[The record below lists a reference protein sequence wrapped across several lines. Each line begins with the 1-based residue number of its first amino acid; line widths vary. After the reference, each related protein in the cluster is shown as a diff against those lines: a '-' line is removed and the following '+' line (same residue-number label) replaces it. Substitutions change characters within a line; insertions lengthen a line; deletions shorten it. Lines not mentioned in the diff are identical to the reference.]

1 MQQIQNP
8 SQLDDILNKSDKGV
22 IIGFFGDFSSTAK
35 KTRPNF
41 ETFCRQNKE
50 HPAVLV
56 DVGRVRGVHRKFG
69 VTTVPT
75 VVLAKGNQ
83 VLRKV
88 VGYQTP
94 DYYHRS
100 LLAPSTG
107 AMRAR
112 SSDKDNRPAHHVV
125 LYVGDGCPWCTK
137 ARNYLRKQGVPF
149 REINVSRDESEM
161 TRLVSQSGQRGVPQ
175 LNIDGHWIIGFDKPR
190 INQLLGLGEA

>member
-1 MQQIQNP
+1 MQQIQNQK
-8 SQLDDILNKSDKGV
+8 QLEDILGNSDKGV
-22 IIGFFGDFSSTAK
+22 VIGFFGDFSATAR
-35 KTRPNF
+35 KTKPNF
-41 ETFCRQNKE
+41 EAFCEQNAD

-56 DVGRVRGVHRKFG
+56 DVGQVRGVHRKFG

-88 VGYQTP
+88 IGYQTP
-94 DYYHRS
+94 DYYQRS
-100 LLAPSTG
+100 LLTPSTG
-107 AMRAR
+107 VRR
-112 SSDKDNRPAHHVV
+112 SRSGDEDARPAHNVV
-125 LYVGDGCPWCTK
+125 LYVGDGCPWCTR

-161 TRLVSQSGQRGVPQ
+161 VRLVSQSGQRGVPQ

-190 INQLLGLGEA
+190 INQLLGLAEA